1 MKHFEEE
8 GLYAEVKDDKLIIS
22 IPLDVLEASQKFRDN
37 VTYNILD
44 KDAMGAYFADEI
56 CWHADSVGDE
66 EVGASVL
73 TNLIDEIFDYAY
85 EYGET
90 WLENPDYDENG
101 ESYE

>member
-8 GLYAEVKDDKLIIS
+8 GLFAKIVDDKLIIE
-22 IPLDVLEASQKFRDN
+22 IPLDVLADSQKIRDD
-37 VTYNILD
+37 VTYNIID
-44 KDAMGAYFADEI
+44 KDAMGVYFADEI
-56 CWHADSVGDE
+56 VWYADSVGDQ

-73 TNLIDEIFDYAY
+73 TNLIDKIFDYAY

-90 WLENPDYDENG
+90 WLENPEYDENG

>member
-8 GLYAEVKDDKLIIS
+8 GFYARIEDDKLIIEL
-22 IPLDVLEASQKFRDN
+22 PLDIMIQSQQWRDN

-44 KDAMGAYFADEI
+44 KNRMAEYFKDEI
-56 CWHADSVGDE
+56 VWHADNVGDE

-85 EYGET
+85 ECGET
-90 WLENPDYDENG
+90 WLENPEYDIADD
-101 ESYE
+101 

>member
-8 GLYAEVKDDKLIIS
+8 GIYAEVKDDKLIIA
-22 IPLDVLEASQKFRDN
+22 IPLDVLESSQKFRDN

-44 KDAMGAYFADEI
+44 QDKMCAWFADNI
-56 CWHADSVGDE
+56 VWYADNVGDE

-73 TNLIDEIFDYAY
+73 TNLIDELFDRAY

-90 WLENPDYDENG
+90 WLENPEYDIADD
-101 ESYE
+101 